1 MDYTKNILSKSI
13 LAVISV
19 LTLLVG
25 AESSAIDWV
34 TYTSFKEVRRI
45 QLINDTVYLATSGGL
60 LALADFNLPGTEYT
74 NVNGLGTTDIT
85 DVTVDDDG
93 QKWVSGAGRLV
104 KFNGTNSVQ
113 FLFLNTEGETFKLHC
128 LEDDGNFLWIGT
140 ELGLVLFSKLIDG
153 GQIQDSYGL
162 FGDLNPQP
170 DVFDIY
176 LDGDTIWIATSSGLA
191 VSDKSIPSYLKSPA
205 NWTVFSVINY
215 PELGTETIRN
225 IISFENELY
234 IGTAKGL
241 FRLDRSPS
249 DTAFVPMSFGRYGD
263 ITDLIIENDTLFIY
277 ADSGLALMKDG
288 LITPVTLTGL
298 TSPPVTGLRAG
309 AYHWVGAGNNGVF
322 RTTAGG
328 IGPGAYSFEE
338 YVYTGMP
345 GNNVSDVT
353 VNRYGRISAVFTT
366 RPAADYIDGVWVSR
380 PYNVKD
386 RTMDIISDSSGNTW
400 TGTFGIGLYQ
410 IVDDLVYHYDTTNSS
425 LRGVAEGR
433 GYIVVYDLDTDG
445 RYIYA
450 ACYRSHNGYPVA
462 VGDLDN
468 LDDPSGW
475 DSLII
480 NDVITDAR
488 IFTLD
493 YYDGYLAVGSELD
506 GVFLCHVG
514 SDPFDDT
521 ETECEQFTESNSFLL
536 SNLVRNVK
544 FSPVTGELWA
554 ATNFGLSRY
563 DSGYER
569 FLDVYLPVDFGP
581 EVMTIEF
588 DSRGNLW
595 AGGKNGVAR
604 FGEGELR
611 YYTTLNSDLVSNDI
625 RNITYDIYTGDVYIA
640 TAAGISKV
648 PSDIG
653 LPATEVEQV
662 LAFPNPFVI
671 ETNDDVLKFNFAGVG
686 KVTIYN
692 AAGETIKELII
703 DPAFDSYWNGL
714 NQNGEPVASGVYLF
728 VITDDEGNVGRG
740 KFVLIRNR

>member
-322 RTTAGG
+322 RTT
-328 IGPGAYSFEE
+328 
-338 YVYTGMP
+338 
-345 GNNVSDVT
+345 
-353 VNRYGRISAVFTT
+353 
-366 RPAADYIDGVWVSR
+366 
-380 PYNVKD
+380 
-386 RTMDIISDSSGNTW
+386 
-400 TGTFGIGLYQ
+400 
-410 IVDDLVYHYDTTNSS
+410 
-425 LRGVAEGR
+425 
-433 GYIVVYDLDTDG
+433 
-445 RYIYA
+445 
-450 ACYRSHNGYPVA
+450 
-462 VGDLDN
+462 
-468 LDDPSGW
+468 
-475 DSLII
+475 
-480 NDVITDAR
+480 
-488 IFTLD
+488 
-493 YYDGYLAVGSELD
+493 
-506 GVFLCHVG
+506 
-514 SDPFDDT
+514 
-521 ETECEQFTESNSFLL
+521 
-536 SNLVRNVK
+536 
-544 FSPVTGELWA
+544 
-554 ATNFGLSRY
+554 
-563 DSGYER
+563 
-569 FLDVYLPVDFGP
+569 
-581 EVMTIEF
+581 
-588 DSRGNLW
+588 
-595 AGGKNGVAR
+595 
-604 FGEGELR
+604 
-611 YYTTLNSDLVSNDI
+611 
-625 RNITYDIYTGDVYIA
+625 
-640 TAAGISKV
+640 
-648 PSDIG
+648 
-653 LPATEVEQV
+653 
-662 LAFPNPFVI
+662 
-671 ETNDDVLKFNFAGVG
+671 
-686 KVTIYN
+686 
-692 AAGETIKELII
+692 
-703 DPAFDSYWNGL
+703 
-714 NQNGEPVASGVYLF
+714 
-728 VITDDEGNVGRG
+728 
-740 KFVLIRNR
+740 